1 MLGEQSITLP
11 PARPSA
17 FVRHQKLIVGVVLIA
32 LAIGYLITTSIQNTA
47 VYYHTIPEIR
57 ARQLGPTEMV
67 RVNGWVREGTIE
79 KFADGSGARF
89 LMYDANDPSQ
99 TMVVTYK
106 GLLPD
111 TFVDG
116 SEVVV
121 EGKLVAGGAAGT
133 TGRAPIVLPNGSTS
147 DLQFEASTLLAKCPS
162 KFEAA

>member
-1 MLGEQSITLP
+1 MLGEQSIPLP

-17 FVRHQKLIVGVVLIA
+17 FVRHQKLIIGVVLIG
-32 LAIGYLITTSIQNTA
+32 LAIGYLIATSIQNTA

-57 ARQLGPTEMV
+57 ARQLGPNEVV
-67 RVNGWVREGTIE
+67 RVNGWVRPGTIE
-79 KFADGSGARF
+79 KFPDGSGARF
-89 LMYDANDPSQ
+89 LMYDAADPSQ
-99 TMVVTYK
+99 TMVVTYR

-121 EGKLVAGGAAGT
+121 EGKLNSSGGTA
-133 TGRAPIVLPNGSTS
+133 RAPMTLASGATS
-147 DLQFEASTLLAKCPS
+147 DLQFEATTLLAKCPS